1 MSCHNVKIFLSQK
14 QKRKQTM
21 YIQLHE
27 LHLFIHTMKPYIIG
41 ACMPVGIICF
51 VLYYAWSQNEGNDN
65 VIER

>member
-1 MSCHNVKIFLSQK
+1 
-14 QKRKQTM
+14 M

-27 LHLFIHTMKPYIIG
+27 LHLFMNAMKPYIIG
-41 ACMPVGIICF
+41 ASIPVGIICF